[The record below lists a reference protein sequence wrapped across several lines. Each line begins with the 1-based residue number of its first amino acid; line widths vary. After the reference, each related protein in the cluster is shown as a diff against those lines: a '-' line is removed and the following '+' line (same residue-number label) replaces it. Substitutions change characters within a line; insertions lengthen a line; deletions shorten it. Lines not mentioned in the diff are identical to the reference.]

1 MNISIDRL
9 NQTPVS
15 QQKFEIVERKGIGHP
30 DSLADGICET
40 ASKALSKYY
49 IDKKGFICHH
59 NLDKGLLVGGVSH
72 VVFGGGEIIE
82 PPDVIVAGTATI
94 LGNIDDTKKLIYD
107 EVQHY
112 LEETLRFTRK
122 LRPEIMIKIHPGS
135 ADLVNVYN
143 RISKGEMPLAN
154 DTSFGVGFA
163 PMSTTE
169 ELVYLTEKYLN
180 SKKIKKRFPFI
191 GEDIKVMGIRDN
203 SKIKLTMAVAFVSEF
218 VDSLEQYYDYKE
230 KIKELIKQKFGSNIQ
245 VFVNTAD
252 HDDSVY
258 LTVSGCSWENGDDGQ
273 VGRGNRVNGLITPC
287 RTMSLEAVAGKNSVS
302 HVGKLYNL
310 KAEEIAKKISETFD
324 VHEVNVMLVSQI
336 GKPINDPF
344 VGVKYIPNG
353 DFRFSEVKD
362 IVTDSLSRE
371 GFEELTEGL
380 LKGESVVF

>member
-230 KIKELIKQKFGSNIQ
+230 KIKELIKQKFQ
-245 VFVNTAD
+245 
-252 HDDSVY
+252 
-258 LTVSGCSWENGDDGQ
+258 
-273 VGRGNRVNGLITPC
+273 
-287 RTMSLEAVAGKNSVS
+287 
-302 HVGKLYNL
+302 
-310 KAEEIAKKISETFD
+310 
-324 VHEVNVMLVSQI
+324 
-336 GKPINDPF
+336 
-344 VGVKYIPNG
+344 
-353 DFRFSEVKD
+353 
-362 IVTDSLSRE
+362 
-371 GFEELTEGL
+371 
-380 LKGESVVF
+380 